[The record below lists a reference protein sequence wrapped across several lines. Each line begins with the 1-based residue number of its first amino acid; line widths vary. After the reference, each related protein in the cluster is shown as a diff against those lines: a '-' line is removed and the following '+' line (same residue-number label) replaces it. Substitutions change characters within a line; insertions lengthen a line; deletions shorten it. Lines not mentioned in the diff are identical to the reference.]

1 MRPDAGLRGPT
12 LPDRINRLVGLLIWA
27 TGVAVGILL
36 ASTTLRSVANLA
48 AWVVAVAIADLIRVS
63 SPSGG
68 RISLIGGA
76 GLVGVVLIESVPA
89 LAAVLLLGLTLSRLL
104 AVLSSERTHSGE
116 VLRTLAGL
124 AVLVLVEVMDQSL
137 TDQLNWDNE
146 WEQLGIILLA
156 GLAWFV
162 ADAAVRMLGAFGVG
176 RASIRYVWL
185 MALEDWPIMVSLFAS
200 AGLFGLAQP
209 VIGWWAV
216 PVAAVPYAISHV
228 SFTLLA
234 GTRRTYGQM
243 IRALSRLPEVAGLS
257 PEGHAAG
264 TAMLAGTMARGMGM
278 RPEEVTNLEYAALLH
293 DIGRITVE
301 DPSDESDGSDLA
313 RWGAEIIRQAP
324 YLAAVADHVEHHD
337 APYRRPGEAD
347 DSTVGIEARII
358 KVAGAYDR
366 AHRVHDL
373 APVEALEVL
382 HRRTAYDFDP
392 AVVAR
397 LRAVLRRS
405 GRLSA

>member
-1 MRPDAGLRGPT
+1 M
-12 LPDRINRLVGLLIWA
+12 LPDRIGRLVGLIMWA
-27 TGVAVGILL
+27 AGVTVGLML
-36 ASTTLRSVANLA
+36 AATSTRSAANLA
-48 AWVVAVAIADLIRVS
+48 AWVAAVAIADLIRVS

-76 GLVGVVLIESVPA
+76 GLVGVVLIESVPT
-89 LAAVLLLGLTLSRLL
+89 LAAVLLLGLALSRLV
-104 AVLSSERTHSGE
+104 AVFWSDTAHSSEL
-116 VLRTLAGL
+116 LRTLAGL
-124 AVLVLVEVMDQSL
+124 GVLVLVEVVDQSL
-137 TDQLNWDNE
+137 TGRLNWDAE
-146 WEQLGIILLA
+146 WEQLGTILLA

-185 MALEDWPIMVSLFAS
+185 LALEDWPIMVSLFAS
-200 AGLFGLAQP
+200 AGLFALAQP
-209 VIGWWAV
+209 IIGWWAV
-216 PVAAVPYAISHV
+216 PVAVIPYAISHV

-257 PEGHAAG
+257 ADGHAAG

-278 RPEEVTNLEYAALLH
+278 RPADVTNLEYAALLH

-301 DPSDESDGSDLA
+301 DPADQPDSADLA

-324 YLAAVADHVEHHD
+324 YLAVVADHVEQHD
-337 APYRRPGEAD
+337 SPYRRPGEAD
-347 DSTVGIEARII
+347 DAGVGIEARII
-358 KVAGAYDR
+358 KVASAYDR
-366 AHRVHDL
+366 AHRIHEL
-373 APVEALEVL
+373 EPVEALEVL
-382 HRRTAYDFDP
+382 HRSSAYDFDP

>member
-1 MRPDAGLRGPT
+1 MNRFVGFLVWAG
-12 LPDRINRLVGLLIWA
+12 GLGIGLI
-27 TGVAVGILL
+27 L
-36 ASTTLRSVANLA
+36 ASASPRSVPNLA
-48 AWVVAVAIADLIRVS
+48 AWVGAMAIADLIRVS

-76 GLVGVVLIESVPA
+76 GLVGVVLIESVPT
-89 LAAVLLLGLTLSRLL
+89 LAAVFLLGLSVSRLATAL
-104 AVLSSERTHSGE
+104 WADESRANDF
-116 VLRTLAGL
+116 LRTLAGL
-124 AVLVLVEVMDQSL
+124 GVLVLVEVMDEWL
-137 TDQLNWDNE
+137 IDQFNWDNQ
-146 WEQLGIILLA
+146 WEQLGIILTA

-185 MALEDWPIMVSLFAS
+185 LALEDWPVIVSLFAS
-200 AGLFGLAQP
+200 AGLFALAQP
-209 VIGWWAV
+209 IIGWWAL
-216 PVAAVPYAISHV
+216 PVAVVPYAISHV

-243 IRALSRLPEVAGLS
+243 IGALSRLPEVAGLS
-257 PEGHAAG
+257 PDGHAAG
-264 TAMLAGTMARGMGM
+264 TAMLASTMARGMGM
-278 RPEEVTNLEYAALLH
+278 HPEDVTRLEYAALLH

-301 DPSDESDGSDLA
+301 DTADEPETADLA

-324 YLAAVADHVEHHD
+324 YLEVVADHVEHHD
-337 APYRRPGEAD
+337 SPYRRPGEED
-347 DSTVGIEARII
+347 DASVGLESRII

-366 AHRVHDL
+366 AHRIHQME
-373 APVEALEVL
+373 PVEALEVL
-382 HRRTAYDFDP
+382 HRRTAYEFDP

>member
-1 MRPDAGLRGPT
+1 M
-12 LPDRINRLVGLLIWA
+12 LPDRINRLVGLLLWA
-27 TGVAVGILL
+27 AGVTVGILL
-36 ASTTLRSVANLA
+36 ASTTLRSVTNLV
-48 AWVVAVAIADLIRVS
+48 AWVAAVAIADLIRVS

-76 GLVGVVLIESVPA
+76 GLVGVVLIESVPT
-89 LAAVLLLGLTLSRLL
+89 LAAVLLLGLTLSRLV
-104 AVLSSERTHSGE
+104 AVLWGDTADSSEL
-116 VLRTLAGL
+116 LRKLAGL
-124 AVLVLVEVMDQSL
+124 GALVLVEVVDQSL
-137 TDQLNWDNE
+137 ANQINWDNE
-146 WEQLGIILLA
+146 WEQLGTILVA
-156 GLAWFV
+156 GVAWFV
-162 ADAAVRMLGAFGVG
+162 ANAAVQMLGAFGVG

-185 MALEDWPIMVSLFAS
+185 LALQDWPIMVSLFAS
-200 AGLFGLAQP
+200 AGLFALAQP
-209 VIGWWAV
+209 IIGWWAV

-257 PEGHAAG
+257 PDGHAAG

-278 RPEEVTNLEYAALLH
+278 RPEDVTNLEYAALLH

-301 DPSDESDGSDLA
+301 DPADEPDSSDLA

-324 YLAAVADHVEHHD
+324 YLSLVADHVEHHD

-347 DSTVGIEARII
+347 DASVGMEARII
-358 KVAGAYDR
+358 KVASAYDR
-366 AHRVHDL
+366 ANRTHQL
-373 APVEALEVL
+373 EPVEALEVL
-382 HRRTAYDFDP
+382 HRRSAYDFDP

>member
-1 MRPDAGLRGPT
+1 MS
-12 LPDRINRLVGLLIWA
+12 PDRLNRLVGLLVWVA
-27 TGVAVGILL
+27 GVTVGVLL
-36 ASTTLRSVANLA
+36 ASATTRTATNLA
-48 AWVVAVAIADLIRVS
+48 TWVAAVAIADLIRVS

-76 GLVGVVLIESVPA
+76 GLVGVVLIESVPT
-89 LAAVLLLGLTLSRLL
+89 LAAVLLLGLTLSRLV
-104 AVLSSERTHSGE
+104 AAMWGDNVQTSEL
-116 VLRTLAGL
+116 LRTLSGL
-124 AVLVLVEVMDQSL
+124 GVLVLVEVVDQSFRSGL
-137 TDQLNWDNE
+137 TGDTE
-146 WEQLGIILLA
+146 WEQLGTILVA
-156 GLAWFV
+156 GFAWFT

-185 MALEDWPIMVSLFAS
+185 LALEDWPIMVSLFAS
-200 AGLFGLAQP
+200 AGLFALAQP
-209 VIGWWAV
+209 IIGWWAL
-216 PVAAVPYAISHV
+216 PVAVVPYAISHV

-257 PEGHAAG
+257 PDGHAAG
-264 TAMLAGTMARGMGM
+264 TAMLAVTMARGMGM
-278 RPEEVTNLEYAALLH
+278 RPEDVTNLEYAALLH

-301 DPSDESDGSDLA
+301 DPSDEPDSSDLA

-324 YLAAVADHVEHHD
+324 YLAVVADHVEHHD

-347 DSTVGIEARII
+347 DDGVGVEARII
-358 KVAGAYDR
+358 KVASAYDR
-366 AHRVHDL
+366 ANRIHQL
-373 APVEALEVL
+373 EPVEALEVL
-382 HRRTAYDFDP
+382 HRRSAYDFDP